1 MEPVSHVLRGLP
13 VWWRDVIAEKYNW
26 VLEDGYMER
35 SNRRR
40 DLHIFQVYSED
51 GHDRVISECQK
62 ESQLHLL

>member
-40 DLHIFQVYSED
+40 DLHISRSTARMATIV
-51 GHDRVISECQK
+51 
-62 ESQLHLL
+62 